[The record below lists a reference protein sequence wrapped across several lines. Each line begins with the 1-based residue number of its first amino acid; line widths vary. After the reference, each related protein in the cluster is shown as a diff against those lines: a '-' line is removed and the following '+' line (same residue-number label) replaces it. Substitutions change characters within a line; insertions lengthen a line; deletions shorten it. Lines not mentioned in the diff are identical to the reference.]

1 MFWKLQV
8 KCEIILQGRK
18 LDFKHLFYNN
28 LADEL
33 SVTKAFPQNWPFKV
47 VVLVTVCAKCRWSW
61 PTKWDVSPPVMLSFP
76 VWMSGFVNYLR
87 QGMCDQTGNCIKKKQ
102 PYLPKSMFTSLANK
116 VVLSTL
122 CHSGGIKLTTL
133 VVTGTNYL
141 YVNSTIIRSRPWQ
154 PSKNPNAITNSKPQ
168 CLFELLKCNQ
178 LLTLSND

>member
-1 MFWKLQV
+1 MPRSLMSRKYKQFDQYQQNEPYPLTSSLWTQKQTTTYVIGNPCAGLGMFWKLQV

-47 VVLVTVCAKCRWSW
+47 VVLVTVCAKCRWSR

-87 QGMCDQTGNCIKKKQ
+87 QGMCDRTGNCIKKNNHTFRN
-102 PYLPKSMFTSLANK
+102 PCLP
-116 VVLSTL
+116 
-122 CHSGGIKLTTL
+122 HWQIKL
-133 VVTGTNYL
+133 Y
-141 YVNSTIIRSRPWQ
+141 
-154 PSKNPNAITNSKPQ
+154 
-168 CLFELLKCNQ
+168 
-178 LLTLSND
+178 

>member
-1 MFWKLQV
+1 VSLVPTNKMGRQSAGYVIFSGLNV
-8 KCEIILQGRK
+8 RLCELFEAGNVWSNRK
-18 LDFKHLFYNN
+18 LY
-28 LADEL
+28 
-33 SVTKAFPQNWPFKV
+33 
-47 VVLVTVCAKCRWSW
+47 
-61 PTKWDVSPPVMLSFP
+61 
-76 VWMSGFVNYLR
+76 
-87 QGMCDQTGNCIKKKQ
+87 KKKQ

-133 VVTGTNYL
+133 VVTGTNYM

-168 CLFELLKCNQ
+168 CLFELLKCNR